1 MTTSA
6 DAAAFRN
13 SIPAD
18 PAMDHNDGAQPS
30 SWRPVLRQTAMLTG
44 IFLLLAIA
52 LLALLAPWLTD
63 YDPYSGDLSRRYL
76 PPVWHSSGTWEHVF
90 GTDGQGRDYLCRLL
104 YGARISLIIGVFT
117 TLISGFIGTTL
128 GVLAGYFGG
137 KVDALITFII
147 TTRLSMPVTLVA
159 AVVASMMG
167 SSLHTV
173 IAVLGL
179 LLWDRFAVV
188 SRSAAQELRS
198 LEYVTAARALGCS
211 NFRVIFTQILPNI
224 SQLLLVVLTIE
235 MAHAIL
241 LESALSFLGLGVQP
255 PLPSWGLMIAEGKS
269 QMLFKPWLITI
280 PGLCL
285 FVLIM
290 SISLVGDGLRDM
302 SARKSTR

>member
-6 DAAAFRN
+6 DATTLN
-13 SIPAD
+13 SGMVIDPLAD
-18 PAMDHNDGAQPS
+18 QIDSAPPS
-30 SWRPVLRQTAMLTG
+30 AWRAVLRQTAMVAG
-44 IFLLLAIA
+44 IAALIAIA
-52 LLALLAPWLTD
+52 LLALLAPWLTS
-63 YDPYSGDLSRRYL
+63 YDPYAGDLSQRYL
-76 PPVWHSSGTWEHVF
+76 PPIWHSAGTWEHVF
-90 GTDGQGRDYLCRLL
+90 GTDGQGRDYFCRLL
-104 YGARISLIIGVFT
+104 YGARISLIIGLST
-117 TLISGFIGTTL
+117 TLISGLIGTSL

-159 AVVASMMG
+159 AVVASLMG

-188 SRSAAQELRS
+188 SRSAVQELRS

-211 NFRVIFTQILPNI
+211 NLRVIFTQILPNI
-224 SQLLLVVLTIE
+224 SQFLLVVLTIE

-280 PGLCL
+280 PGVCL

-290 SISLVGDGLRDM
+290 AISLVGDGLRDM

>member
-1 MTTSA
+1 MTTSVDATTFNSGMVTDPLA
-6 DAAAFRN
+6 DQ
-13 SIPAD
+13 
-18 PAMDHNDGAQPS
+18 NDSAPPS
-30 SWRPVLRQTAMLTG
+30 AWRAVLRQTAMVAG
-44 IFLLLAIA
+44 IVALIAIA
-52 LLALLAPWLTD
+52 LLALLAPWLTS
-63 YDPYSGDLSRRYL
+63 YDPYSGDLTQRYL
-76 PPVWHSSGTWEHVF
+76 PPVWHSAGTWEHVF
-90 GTDGQGRDYLCRLL
+90 GTDGQGRDYFCRLL
-104 YGARISLIIGVFT
+104 YGARISLIIGVST
-117 TLISGFIGTTL
+117 TLISGLIGTSL

-159 AVVASMMG
+159 AVVASLMG

-188 SRSAAQELRS
+188 SRSAVQELRS

-211 NFRVIFTQILPNI
+211 NLRVIFTQILPNV
-224 SQLLLVVLTIE
+224 SQFLLVVLTIE

-280 PGLCL
+280 PGVCL

-290 SISLVGDGLRDM
+290 AISLVGDGLRDM